1 VINVVI
7 DTNVFVSSFLGG
19 HPRKVLDLWKTC
31 QATLCASKAIIDEY
45 IAVLQRLGL
54 QNEQELEELLQL
66 FGTGFNIIFTTK
78 TAELHIVEEIP
89 DHDKFLE
96 CAVSLTADF
105 IISEDKSLTAVQN
118 YMGISIVTPKDFLEI
133 YGFET

>member
-1 VINVVI
+1 MNVVV
-7 DTNVFVSSFLGG
+7 DTNVFVSSFFGG

-31 QATLCASKAIIDEY
+31 QVTLCVSKAIIDEY

-54 QNEQELEELLQL
+54 QSEQELEELLKL
-66 FGTGFNIIFTTK
+66 FGSGFNIIFTTQ
-78 TAELHIVEEIP
+78 TSELHIVEEGQ
-89 DHDKFLE
+89 DRGKFIE
-96 CAVSLTADF
+96 CAVSLNAEF

-118 YMGISIVTPKDFLEI
+118 YTGTSIVTPKDFLEI